1 MAALALAA
9 LPASVA
15 VDALLDRCVPLMRAV
30 CGAVRAAD
38 AWRCSAY
45 DARSKGKVRMR
56 TCPSAFKLACLHT
69 ADSPPHLV
77 ALPVPR
83 TA

>member
-1 MAALALAA
+1 MASVAALALAA

-45 DARSKGKVRMR
+45 DARSNRQGANADV
-56 TCPSAFKLACLHT
+56 PLCLQ
-69 ADSPPHLV
+69 AG
-77 ALPVPR
+77 VPAHR
-83 TA
+83 